1 MKLIEI
7 KITHNNNSETIH
19 HKLFMDEDD
28 EMIKTIIQYFAKYA
42 KDYSYYE
49 IHNNDLLN
57 KLVRKRIKII
67 KTQLTALLNEGE
79 KLEKYLHDNL

>member
-19 HKLFMDEDD
+19 HKLFVNEDD
-28 EMIKTIIQYFAKYA
+28 EMIKTIIQYFTKYA

-57 KLVRKRIKII
+57 ELVRKRIKII
-67 KTQLTALLNEGE
+67 KTELQALFDEGE
-79 KLEKYLHDNL
+79 KLEKYLQDNS